1 MNLKQIGQISLTVDN
16 VNTAEHFYEETL
28 GLQKLYR
35 FGNLVFFDC
44 GGVRLFITEPEKGAF
59 SPASSILYF
68 QTSDIAVDIKE
79 LKSKDVLFIH
89 EPHLVSEMEDHDLWM
104 AFFEDPAGNT
114 LALMYEAPKGFQ
126 PSL

>member
-1 MNLKQIGQISLTVDN
+1 MNLTQIGQISLTVNN
-16 VNTAEHFYEETL
+16 VDTAEHFYETTL

-35 FGNLVFFDC
+35 FDHFVFFNCD
-44 GGVRLFITEPEKGAF
+44 GVRLFITEPEEGDF
-59 SPASSILYF
+59 SPESSILYF
-68 QTSDIAVDIKE
+68 KTSDMAAAVYELETKE
-79 LKSKDVLFIH
+79 VSFIQ

-114 LALMYEAPKGFQ
+114 LALMHEASKGYN

>member
-1 MNLKQIGQISLTVDN
+1 MNLAQISQISLTVDN
-16 VNTAEHFYEETL
+16 VDTAENFYENTL

-35 FGNLVFFDC
+35 FDKLVFFNCD
-44 GGVRLFITEPEKGAF
+44 GIRLFITEPEEGDF

-68 QTSDIAVDIKE
+68 QTSDIADDVEQLKE
-79 LKSKDVLFIH
+79 KEVSFIQ

-104 AFFEDPAGNT
+104 AFFKDPAGNT
-114 LALMYEAPKGFQ
+114 LALMHEASKGYN